1 MSVKQNYS
9 EVCQSFL
16 KRLEEEDRISY
27 HDCLE
32 AIQLCSELFYEIK
45 HRDHRLFLEIVK
57 CNPLFLKEIYQPTD
71 EMIYEALRGNPLTL
85 KYIRRLTEERI
96 KLALQRD
103 FSLLKE
109 VEAVEDSL
117 LEWMKELREL
127 KRMESIE
134 IPKEYKGWELS
145 EWEEQLRI
153 NGLWLKYL
161 SPDKQTLRLCQIAI
175 EQNSKAIMFASQ
187 RDYRMCRLALREY
200 STLKEFSPYHF
211 EWCNEI

>member
-1 MSVKQNYS
+1 MSMKRSYP
-9 EVCQSFL
+9 EECQSFL
-16 KRLEEEDRISY
+16 DCVKENSRMNYR
-27 HDCLE
+27 DCLE
-32 AIQLCSELFYEIK
+32 AIHLCPELFYEIK
-45 HRDHRLFLEIVK
+45 QRDHRLFLEIIK

-71 EMIYEALRGNPLTL
+71 EMVYEALRGNPLTL

-127 KRMESIE
+127 KRIETVE
-134 IPKEYKGWELS
+134 IPKDYKRWELS
-145 EWEEQLRI
+145 KWEERLKV

-161 SPDKQTLRLCQIAI
+161 SPDKQTFELCQIAV
-175 EQNSKAIMFASQ
+175 EQNPKAIMFASQ
-187 RDYRMCRLALREY
+187 RDYRMCRLALNEHSELR
-200 STLKEFSPYHF
+200 EFSPYHF
-211 EWCNEI
+211 EWCREI